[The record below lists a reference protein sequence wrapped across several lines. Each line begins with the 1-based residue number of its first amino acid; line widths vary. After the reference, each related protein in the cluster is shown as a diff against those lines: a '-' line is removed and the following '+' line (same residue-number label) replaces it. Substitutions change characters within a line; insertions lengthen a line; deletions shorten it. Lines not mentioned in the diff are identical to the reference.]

1 MEPTAEASLAAIRE
15 RSKFGMA
22 IAAMIKIIA
31 TTISNSMREKPF
43 WFFFKSTTSVH
54 GLSTPKYR
62 SIASPEQQLKF
73 HCPIVFQIGFQM
85 LLNVGVFNV
94 MQEQP

>member
-1 MEPTAEASLAAIRE
+1 
-15 RSKFGMA
+15 MA

-43 WFFFKSTTSVH
+43 WFFFKSTASVH
-54 GLSTPKYR
+54 WIIDPKYR
-62 SIASPEQQLKF
+62 SIASPERATKF

-94 MQEQP
+94 MQEQPRIRPEQLWKRAYTSRRN